1 MGRAKKHREGNKVN
15 ETNLEKQLVR
25 VADALEGI
33 RDYMKHMDSM
43 MLQAFV
49 ERKKEANE
57 RNNRK

>member
-1 MGRAKKHREGNKVN
+1 MN

-43 MLQAFV
+43 MLKASV
-49 ERKKEANE
+49 ERKKEANGQ
-57 RNNRK
+57 NNRK

>member
-1 MGRAKKHREGNKVN
+1 MGRKNHREGSKVN

-25 VADALEGI
+25 VANALEGI
-33 RDYMKHMDSM
+33 RDYMKHIDSI
-43 MLQAFV
+43 MLQASV

>member
-1 MGRAKKHREGNKVN
+1 MN

-25 VADALEGI
+25 VANALEGI
-33 RDYMKHMDSM
+33 RDYMKHIDSI
-43 MLQAFV
+43 MLQASV